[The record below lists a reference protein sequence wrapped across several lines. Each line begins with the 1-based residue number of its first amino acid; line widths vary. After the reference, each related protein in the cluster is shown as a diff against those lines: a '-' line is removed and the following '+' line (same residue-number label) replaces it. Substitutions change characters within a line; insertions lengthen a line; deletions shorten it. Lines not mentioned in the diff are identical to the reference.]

1 MEKRLLASFLAGFIP
16 LALLGLMYHPT
27 AASQTAKR
35 KPVKKEDV
43 RTVLNGIWT
52 IESTPP
58 KQFEDMTRDFLPP
71 GTRIQ
76 LKLEGPT
83 RIALEEEKTDEL
95 GGDFTLL
102 PPFIQGICA
111 TPLGEENGFGSH
123 VCEKGQI
130 IDPNRPVSN
139 DAEFSFYRWSKP
151 SDLDEVHNVFFV
163 DQGAKLGAQFVL
175 ITLRYK
181 GVSWKLWVRD
191 RDTLVGRYVAT
202 LPSKDLN
209 QQVQTWRRVKTP

>member
-1 MEKRLLASFLAGFIP
+1 MKKHLMASLIP
-16 LALLGLMYHPT
+16 LILSGLIYHPT
-27 AASQTAKR
+27 AATQSVRRQ
-35 KPVKKEDV
+35 PVKKEDV

-58 KQFEDMTRDFLPP
+58 KEFKEMARDFLPP
-71 GTRIQ
+71 GTRVQ

-83 RIALEEEKTDEL
+83 RLAIEEERKDEL
-95 GGDFTLL
+95 GGEFTLL

-111 TPLGEENGFGSH
+111 TPLGEGNGYGSH

-139 DAEFSFYRWSKP
+139 DAEFSFYRWSK
-151 SDLDEVHNVFFV
+151 STDLDDALNIFFA
-163 DQGAKLGAQFVL
+163 DQGAKVGAQFVL

-181 GVSWKLWVRD
+181 SVSWKLWVRD
-191 RDTLVGRYVAT
+191 RDTLVGNYIAT
-202 LPSKDLN
+202 LASKDIDE
-209 QQVQTWRRVKTP
+209 QVQTWRRIKTP